1 MNIEAKNTRVAQSI
15 RLSIPRRCRLNRR
28 IGAAAASAQSEYPAS
43 RSVVALLV
51 CTALVVLTQLYAA
64 IPLIEPVSADL
75 GADVTFA
82 LSAAFSLCYAAGFLV
97 WGPLADQYGRR
108 RIMLIGLVGLTAAT
122 IGCALAQAAP
132 TLGVLRS
139 LQGFLAASFAPVAL
153 AYLAEAV
160 APARR
165 GLAVGAMSTAFLVAG
180 VLGQVVAELVAL
192 RFGWQAVFLG
202 SGALLAVATVGVA
215 LRLREPERR
224 GDGAGLARRF
234 ARLAQVAS
242 RPTVL
247 LLAFAHVTL
256 LLSLVAMYTALG
268 PHLGRFGL
276 DPSHV
281 VLLRLVGL
289 PGMFASLLT
298 GRLAKRIG
306 LAGVA
311 RAGFA
316 LAAVGLAL
324 EAALAQSLLGV
335 ALASLVFV
343 TGVALAVP
351 AMIGLF
357 GESAAP
363 NRASGMALN
372 GFVLFV
378 GASVGPI
385 VAQLGWNFQWL
396 LAGLACVM
404 LISVVWLTVFRRL
417 SARRA

>member
-1 MNIEAKNTRVAQSI
+1 MSDHPNT
-15 RLSIPRRCRLNRR
+15 
-28 IGAAAASAQSEYPAS
+28 GAAAASARSDYPAS

-64 IPLIEPVSADL
+64 IPLIAPVSADL

-82 LSAAFSLCYAAGFLV
+82 LSAAFSLCYAAGFIV

-122 IGCALAQAAP
+122 IGCALAQTVPA
-132 TLGVLRS
+132 LGVLRS

-160 APARR
+160 VPARR

-276 DPSHV
+276 DPSHI

-324 EAALAQSLLGV
+324 EATLAQSLLGV

-385 VAQLGWNFQWL
+385 VAQLGWSFQWL

>member
-1 MNIEAKNTRVAQSI
+1 
-15 RLSIPRRCRLNRR
+15 
-28 IGAAAASAQSEYPAS
+28 
-43 RSVVALLV
+43 
-51 CTALVVLTQLYAA
+51 
-64 IPLIEPVSADL
+64 
-75 GADVTFA
+75 
-82 LSAAFSLCYAAGFLV
+82 
-97 WGPLADQYGRR
+97 
-108 RIMLIGLVGLTAAT
+108 
-122 IGCALAQAAP
+122 
-132 TLGVLRS
+132 
-139 LQGFLAASFAPVAL
+139 
-153 AYLAEAV
+153 
-160 APARR
+160 
-165 GLAVGAMSTAFLVAG
+165 
-180 VLGQVVAELVAL
+180 
-192 RFGWQAVFLG
+192 
-202 SGALLAVATVGVA
+202 
-215 LRLREPERR
+215 REPERR

-324 EAALAQSLLGV
+324 EATLAQSLLGV

-385 VAQLGWNFQWL
+385 VAQLGWSFQWL